1 MYMTSLNVKSQ
12 VSIQA
17 RSETSPSVIMML
29 IHFLLLY
36 LSVYGLISIYV
47 DNIVIRS
54 LKDAGMLLLAFYTLI
69 RVYRQQIDFM
79 NLLLFVLASLVIL
92 GSLNVLVG
100 SSVVTLIYGIKITLL
115 PLVMLFTGMFMAQH
129 GRVFAFARTNL
140 VIFIMLI
147 AGWCVQYALGIEKL
161 ITMGFVYGVNI
172 KNYLEGVP
180 RLSSITYSPDGYA
193 YALLMTGII
202 AERTRMAVNH
212 RSFRT
217 LIQLLTISFLLLST
231 IRSALLL
238 WCVYQMVL
246 FMMSMRRYSRRNILV
261 LAFVFMAMPAA
272 VFLGGRLL
280 QSKNLLSSSSLL
292 DRLQTWG
299 SSLTSPFTMNGM
311 IGNGIGSVGAAS
323 RRTHMIGLNSSNF
336 AVDNQY
342 FSLYEQTGWIGLVYF
357 LILFMLLFIT
367 LVKRM
372 KAPSEPGVSTLPQAA
387 IAMGAGVAAASL
399 TTNVLELFP
408 ANVFFWMFIG
418 MALYQPRRAGEIP
431 YKAGEQG

>member
-1 MYMTSLNVKSQ
+1 MYMTSLDAKSHSFVQ
-12 VSIQA
+12 V
-17 RSETSPSVIMML
+17 RSETPSSLFKVS
-29 IHFLLLY
+29 IHFLLIY
-36 LSVYGLISIYV
+36 LSIYGLISIYV

-54 LKDAGMLLLAFYTLI
+54 LKDVGMVLI
-69 RVYRQQIDFM
+69 SIFSLTRVYRHQVAFL
-79 NLLLFVLASLVIL
+79 NPFLFIL
-92 GSLNVLVG
+92 GSTIVLGALNVFMG
-100 SSVVTLIYGIKITLL
+100 SSVVTLIYGIKITFL
-115 PLVMLFTGMFMAQH
+115 PLVMLFAGMLMAQY
-129 GRVFAFARTNL
+129 GGIYAFARTNL
-140 VIFIMLI
+140 IIFMMLI
-147 AGWCVQYALGIEKL
+147 AGWLIQYALGIEKL

-202 AERTRMAVNH
+202 AERTKAAVNH
-212 RSFRT
+212 RIFRIG
-217 LIQLLTISFLLLST
+217 IQLLTISFLLLST

-238 WCVYQMVL
+238 WFVYQVVMFFLHVRKYSKKNTL
-246 FMMSMRRYSRRNILV
+246 ILAITFML
-261 LAFVFMAMPAA
+261 LPAA
-272 VFLGGRLL
+272 VFFGGRML

-299 SSLTSPFTMNGM
+299 SSLTSPFTMNGI

-323 RRTHMIGLNSSNF
+323 RRTHMMGLNSSNF

-357 LILFMLLFIT
+357 SILFMWIVVS

-372 KAPSEPGVSTLPQAA
+372 NTLPDSNGLRLPQVALSL
-387 IAMGAGVAAASL
+387 GAGVAAASL

-408 ANVFFWMFIG
+408 ANVFFWMVMG
-418 MALYQPRRAGEIP
+418 MALYQYREADDIP
-431 YKAGEQG
+431 YKAGELK

>member
-1 MYMTSLNVKSQ
+1 
-12 VSIQA
+12 
-17 RSETSPSVIMML
+17 
-29 IHFLLLY
+29 
-36 LSVYGLISIYV
+36 
-47 DNIVIRS
+47 
-54 LKDAGMLLLAFYTLI
+54 MLLLAFYTLI

-129 GRVFAFARTNL
+129 GRMFAFARTNL

-246 FMMSMRRYSRRNILV
+246 FIMSMRRYSRRNILI

-299 SSLTSPFTMNGM
+299 
-311 IGNGIGSVGAAS
+311 V
-323 RRTHMIGLNSSNF
+323 
-336 AVDNQY
+336 V
-342 FSLYEQTGWIGLVYF
+342 
-357 LILFMLLFIT
+357 
-367 LVKRM
+367 
-372 KAPSEPGVSTLPQAA
+372 
-387 IAMGAGVAAASL
+387 
-399 TTNVLELFP
+399 
-408 ANVFFWMFIG
+408 
-418 MALYQPRRAGEIP
+418 
-431 YKAGEQG
+431 

>member
-1 MYMTSLNVKSQ
+1 MTSLNVKSN

-17 RSETSPSVIMML
+17 RSATSPSVLMML

-54 LKDAGMLLLAFYTLI
+54 LKDAGMLLLAVYTLS
-69 RVYRQQIDFM
+69 RVYRPQIDFM
-79 NLLLFVLASLVIL
+79 NLFLFLLASLVVL

-212 RSFRT
+212 RSFRI
-217 LIQLLTISFLLLST
+217 LIQMLTISFLLLST

-238 WCVYQMVL
+238 WCVYQVVL
-246 FMMSMRRYSRRNILV
+246 FMLSMRKYSKKNMLILAV
-261 LAFVFMAMPAA
+261 VFMTLPAA
-272 VFLGGRLL
+272 VFFGGRLL

-323 RRTHMIGLNSSNF
+323 RRTHMMGLNSSNF

-357 LILFMLLFIT
+357 LLLFMWLFIT

-372 KAPSEPGVSTLPQAA
+372 KAPFEPGVSTLPQTA
-387 IAMGAGVAAASL
+387 IALGAGVAAASL

-408 ANVFFWMFIG
+408 ANVFFWMFVG
-418 MALYQPRRAGEIP
+418 MALYQHRSAGEKP